1 MNLGKLNNLQGND
14 YHIVKLKFEHY
25 LLCVHYI
32 RRAIMKND
40 LEKIMAVGLVLGTLM
55 GVATGDMGLW
65 LGVGLLL
72 GVTLGTVQKK

>member
-1 MNLGKLNNLQGND
+1 
-14 YHIVKLKFEHY
+14 
-25 LLCVHYI
+25 
-32 RRAIMKND
+32 MKND

>member
-32 RRAIMKND
+32 RRAIMNND

-72 GVTLGTVQKK
+72 GVTLGTAQKK